1 MPDHGRCHIFRVIG
15 RLHGQQQSNDVTGCE
30 QHEYSALRATIR
42 DRGTARVWI
51 FLIGIS
57 GWAALFIAAIAV
69 GLPPVESVAPL
80 LVLAAA
86 FEAVYA
92 LHVGVERIGR
102 YLQVYYETETGSGTA
117 LTPAWE
123 HTAMSFGRPRGSAG
137 AGVDP
142 LFAVMFVLAAVLN
155 LFAANP
161 ASATREELLFVGA
174 AHGLFVLR
182 VARARAVAAKQRAI
196 DRDHSAPVRSAQACR
211 LSRSTGS

>member
-1 MPDHGRCHIFRVIG
+1 M
-15 RLHGQQQSNDVTGCE
+15 TECE

-51 FLIGIS
+51 FLTGIG
-57 GWAALFIAAIAV
+57 GWAALFIATIAI

-80 LVLAAA
+80 LMLAAA

-102 YLQVYYETETGSGTA
+102 YLQVYYETEIDSGTG
-117 LTPAWE
+117 LTPGWE
-123 HTAMSFGRPRGSAG
+123 HVAMSFGRPPGSAG

-142 LFAVMFVLAAVLN
+142 LFAVIFVLAACLN

-161 ASATREELLFVGA
+161 ASATREELIFVAA

-182 VARARAVAAKQRAI
+182 VVRARVFAAKQRAI
-196 DRDHSAPVRSAQACR
+196 DLARFEQLKSAAAPRSRNTA
-211 LSRSTGS
+211 S